1 MEQAMIK
8 TQGGTDS
15 FCDNMCKYIL
25 KSKTN
30 SFFHLVAKITNQNAR
45 PYLEENLF
53 PELRKVMKDLLH
65 HIQSSGE
72 LNKYWNAV
80 DKQNND
86 ARKAAKKAYR
96 ETKRIEMASDYQSSE
111 GERNEV
117 EEVIPEETSDC
128 STS

>member
-1 MEQAMIK
+1 
-8 TQGGTDS
+8 
-15 FCDNMCKYIL
+15 
-25 KSKTN
+25 
-30 SFFHLVAKITNQNAR
+30 
-45 PYLEENLF
+45 
-53 PELRKVMKDLLH
+53 MKDLLH

-111 GERNEV
+111 GERNENDA
-117 EEVIPEETSDC
+117 VIDEETSEI
-128 STS
+128 SETSDGQEEGEAEFEENDG